1 MKAVMTA
8 RTTTGR
14 WTMKGRCEVM
24 EAGNDSRGLT
34 IWTDLPGMRKRNT
47 AQRWRT
53 AMISPRWYN
62 ENNRTSNARAA
73 QAERV
78 ARDRERIHR
87 P

>member
-1 MKAVMTA
+1 
-8 RTTTGR
+8 
-14 WTMKGRCEVM
+14 M
-24 EAGNDSRGLT
+24 EAGKTAEDLRFGS
-34 IWTDLPGMRKRNT
+34 DLPGMRKRNT

-53 AMISPRWYN
+53 DMISPRWYN

-73 QAERV
+73 QAERI

>member
-1 MKAVMTA
+1 MLRAGVRSWGQGMTA
-8 RTTTGR
+8 EDLRFVSDLPG
-14 WTMKGRCEVM
+14 
-24 EAGNDSRGLT
+24 
-34 IWTDLPGMRKRNT
+34 IDLPGMRKRNT

-62 ENNRTSNARAA
+62 ENNRTSNAGAA
-73 QAERV
+73 QAERI